1 MGERY
6 EKGMPP
12 LRVRVAAWGVRE
24 GCRHGTPAGVQL
36 MAWLARW
43 GCQAAMAPRRWTVRA
58 TAALLMAMTRRK
70 V

>member
-1 MGERY
+1 MERY

-12 LRVRVAAWGVRE
+12 LRGPVGGLRCAGRLQAWNPGGV
-24 GCRHGTPAGVQL
+24 PL